1 MAFSTNHLVT
11 PTCQPGF
18 EVTANVSCMGDGKW
32 VFPSGM
38 TQAQFV
44 SSVCKVTPPTFTS
57 SDLTVRQTINGQMT
71 AFIPPATLSVVFHLT
86 CVAAYQPSSG
96 SVVVTISPLNTA
108 SKHITRYDTG
118 LVQTCTARSPLG
130 TATAQIKIAQGY
142 PVSIYPVRA
151 SMVLLPSGGTNSSLL
166 VAAHGTPLGQH
177 VVCVFVADGS
187 APQCGAWTDSYASSS
202 LVMVDTPSVKATL
215 EFTAPTLTCPGSFH
229 IVVTRP
235 LAANQPTVTVTTM
248 LVNPFPIFGSA
259 PPVSTYSHEV
269 GTPVPAS
276 RDYPATC

>member
-1 MAFSTNHLVT
+1 MLPS
-11 PTCQPGF
+11 CQ
-18 EVTANVSCMGDGKW
+18 A
-32 VFPSGM
+32 
-38 TQAQFV
+38 
-44 SSVCKVTPPTFTS
+44 TS
-57 SDLTVRQTINGQMT
+57 SQLTVGRST
-71 AFIPPATLSVVFHLT
+71 AGKIPS
-86 CVAAYQPSSG
+86 
-96 SVVVTISPLNTA
+96 A
-108 SKHITRYDTG
+108 SKQGLNLVPSVSQSSHYACLHMHILTWSCYSWCLTFAVFLLHVFSVLD
-118 LVQTCTARSPLG
+118 
-130 TATAQIKIAQGY
+130 